1 MRSLM
6 IAAVGAVI
14 AVGPVVGAGVAL
26 AGHPLPS
33 CADVN
38 TSNVPCQSQDDPMH
52 FHGTDHNA
60 SHQPHEDSLSAPSTP

>member
-6 IAAVGAVI
+6 IAAVGAVV
-14 AVGPVVGAGVAL
+14 AVGPVVGAGAAL
-26 AGHPLPS
+26 ADHPLPS

-38 TSNVPCQSQDDPMH
+38 NVPCQSQDDPLH

-60 SHQPHEDSLSAPSTP
+60 PHQPHEDSLSEPSTP